1 MIVLRLIAMTAMTA
15 TNATLTMV
23 ANLLLQSLTD
33 LTQEL
38 ESIITSKVQVP
49 LKPLLNILNKDCR
62 QTLLATWVTCKQ
74 CQIKPLI
81 YSLVRR
87 YHDHDLV
94 LPILRKLSQNP
105 QIAIELSTAQDKYRL
120 SIIQDLAFQDPVDD
134 LSDSSTSWQSRD
146 ATQSLSQPSLPDAQF
161 EVLLAT
167 LPYQN
172 YAPVELANLVT
183 GILGN
188 KAGCRASVWNRAVKL
203 VLESQPLETLSN
215 VDEKVL
221 QKAYTNWKVQM
232 QSRDNY
238 EAMTSIHIA
247 SSLAQ
252 FWDQLHENPPFH
264 PHHQH
269 HPRPSLPPILET
281 WIALAHEFFKLPKG
295 PSTAKA
301 TFLRSLKAV
310 VDSSS
315 YSSGEHA
322 EMVAMGRHVMA
333 SLDRPSV
340 SEWNKDSGIAAAKLS
355 QKMLEV
361 SISPLMRINAFCVL
375 ASAFESASQTEQWQM
390 FATVEP
396 ILLSLLRQEDFIC
409 PSEVS
414 EPKIFLG
421 QMVAMMQAVEGHG
434 HGTARL
440 SSFFGKL
447 VPVIFNLA
455 NPSLITLQKSIGTEW
470 ALLFMS
476 ALASHTSKQPSGFS
490 GRSFCTIVRD
500 IGFPEWWAVNNSKPG
515 RPKNCAGL
523 GICPHIVESRR
534 QRLCIRVSRT
544 FNDLVGHSNFDE
556 RADAE
561 AQLQLDQATPER
573 SWNICQWLPST
584 VKSLPVGNNTPLAN
598 IPKSL
603 SQELRAA
610 CAEIQAAAMLHV
622 EERCHILRE
631 RCENIE
637 KPLTAERTKV
647 AELERTL
654 DDVRTEFGTLQ
665 ELHQHLRSEFSR
677 AREHR
682 AYQTRRAIG
691 FAGLASTLRRE
702 RQTQQVQHSHE
713 VQALQQGRREDAAR
727 VARLEA
733 EVEDAHEENEAQ
745 ELARRGEKLL
755 EEEMRER
762 LEESIIELEEQVS
775 WQQEEMARQEREL
788 AMKYESELAIKMEEQ
803 ERELMETSRAEL
815 TVRMEEQN
823 RLLQEREQ
831 RHVQE
836 ISTREEEISQ
846 QASRLRALEERYQK
860 SEAHVTDLE
869 EQAEKMSQYLA
880 AANGREK
887 RLLDILQPQG

>member
-1 MIVLRLIAMTAMTA
+1 MT
-15 TNATLTMV
+15 
-23 ANLLLQSLTD
+23 S
-33 LTQEL
+33 
-38 ESIITSKVQVP
+38 
-49 LKPLLNILNKDCR
+49 
-62 QTLLATWVTCKQ
+62 KQ

-81 YSLVRR
+81 YTLVRQ

-94 LPILRKLSQNP
+94 LPILRKLSKNP
-105 QIAIELSTAQDKYRL
+105 QIAVELSTAQDKYRL
-120 SIIQDLAFQDPVDD
+120 SIIQNVALQDPVDD

-146 ATQSLSQPSLPDAQF
+146 ATQPLSQPSLADAQL
-161 EVLLAT
+161 EVLSAT
-167 LPYQN
+167 LPYQK

-188 KAGCRASVWNRAVKL
+188 KAGCRASIWNRAVKL
-203 VLESQPLETLSN
+203 VLESQPLEILSN
-215 VDEKVL
+215 TDEKAL
-221 QKAYTNWKVQM
+221 QKAYANWKVQM

-247 SSLAQ
+247 SSLAR
-252 FWDQLHENPPFH
+252 FWAQPNQSHLFH
-264 PHHQH
+264 AHQH
-269 HPRPSLPPILET
+269 HPRPSLPPILEA
-281 WIALAHEFFKLPKG
+281 WIALAHEFFVLPKG

-301 TFLRSLKAV
+301 TFLRTLKAV
-310 VDSSS
+310 VDFSS
-315 YSSGEHA
+315 YSSSEHA
-322 EMVAMGRHVMA
+322 EMVAMGRQVMA
-333 SLDRPSV
+333 SLDQPSLC
-340 SEWNKDSGIAAAKLS
+340 EWNKDSGAAAVKLS

-361 SISPLMRINAFCVL
+361 SIPPLMQINAFCVL
-375 ASAFESASQTEQWQM
+375 TSAFESASQAERWQI

-414 EPKIFLG
+414 EPKEFLS
-421 QMVAMMQAVEGHG
+421 QMMAMMQAAEGDG
-434 HGTARL
+434 YGKARL
-440 SSFFGKL
+440 SSLFGKL
-447 VPVIFNLA
+447 IPVIFDLA
-455 NPSLITLQKSIGTEW
+455 NPSLINLQKSIGTEW

-476 ALASHTSKQPSGFS
+476 ALASHTSKQPSGYL
-490 GRSFCTIVRD
+490 GRLFCTVIRD
-500 IGFPEWWAVNNSKPG
+500 IGFPEWWAVNNSTPG
-515 RPKNCAGL
+515 RPKNCTDL
-523 GICPHIVESRR
+523 QICPHIIESRR

-544 FNDLVGHSNFDE
+544 FNDLVGYSNFEE
-556 RADAE
+556 RADVE

-573 SWNICQWLPST
+573 SWNICQWQPST
-584 VKSLPVGNNTPLAN
+584 VKSLPVGNITPLAN

-647 AELERTL
+647 AELEHAL
-654 DDVRTEFGTLQ
+654 DNVRTEFDSLQ
-665 ELHQHLRSEFSR
+665 DVHQHLRSEFSR

-682 AYQTRRAIG
+682 AYQKRRAIG
-691 FAGLASTLRRE
+691 FAGIASTLRRE
-702 RQTQQVQHSHE
+702 QEKQQVQHSHE
-713 VQALQQGRREDAAR
+713 VQALEQGRREDTGR
-727 VARLEA
+727 IARLEA

-762 LEESIIELEEQVS
+762 LEESIIELEEQVA
-775 WQQEEMARQEREL
+775 WQKEEMVTQEREMT
-788 AMKYESELAIKMEEQ
+788 AKYHSELAAKMEGQ
-803 ERELMETSRAEL
+803 EKELMATYHSEL
-815 TVRMEEQN
+815 TARMEEQG
-823 RLLQEREQ
+823 RILQDRFQDCEQ
-831 RHVQE
+831 RHAQE
-836 ISTREEEISQ
+836 MSFREEEIRR
-846 QASRLRALEERYQK
+846 QAAQLKSLEERCQK
-860 SEAHVTDLE
+860 SEAHVKDLE